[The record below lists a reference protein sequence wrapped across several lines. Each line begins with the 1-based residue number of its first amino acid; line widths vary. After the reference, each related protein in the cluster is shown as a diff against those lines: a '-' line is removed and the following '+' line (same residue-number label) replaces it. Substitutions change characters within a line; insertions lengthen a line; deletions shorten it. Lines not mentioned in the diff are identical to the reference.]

1 MSVILAGLTAV
12 GAGLRMPVDIF
23 PEIDIPV
30 DS

>member
-1 MSVILAGLTAV
+1 VTLAGLTAV
-12 GAGLRMPVDIF
+12 GAGLHMPVDIF